1 MFKVGILSPFKKVG
15 KTTLSIGLASKLANN
30 GYSVLFFNFNNL
42 NNENIFFNSN
52 SKFQIKDYLNKKIN
66 LNKIIY
72 QIHTFNF
79 DLISILESDFSWL
92 KSLPENNLNTAISK
106 FFSDVQN
113 KFSNKYDYCLFDFSN
128 GFESLNNFF
137 MQNLDYY
144 LIVIDPKFYDSST
157 ALYLLDLFK
166 IYKKNK
172 NLNDQNRFFVILSMF
187 EKNNFETLKKVEEI
201 KFIFKDHLLNK
212 HFPKIEVNE
221 ILKIKNSNNNQILKI
236 NKIVDYVYKNY
247 LKNIFNI

>member
-15 KTTLSIGLASKLANN
+15 KTTLSIGLASKLANK
-30 GYSVLFFNFNNL
+30 GYNVLFFNFNNL
-42 NNENIFFNSN
+42 NNESIFFNSN

-106 FFSDVQN
+106 LFLDIQN
-113 KFSNKYDYCLFDFSN
+113 KSISKYDYCLFDFSN
-128 GFESLNNFF
+128 TFESLNNVFI
-137 MQNLDYY
+137 QNLDYY
-144 LIVIDPKFYDSST
+144 LLVIDPKFYDSST
-157 ALYLLDLFK
+157 ALYLFDLFK
-166 IYKKNK
+166 IYKKHI
-172 NLNDQNRFFVILSMF
+172 NLNNQNRFFVILSMF
-187 EKNNFETLKKVEEI
+187 EKNNFETLKKIEEI
-201 KFIFKDHLLNK
+201 KFIFKDHLLNT
-212 HFPKIEVNE
+212 HFPKIESNE
-221 ILKIKNSNNNQILKI
+221 ILKIKNFNNNQILKI
-236 NKIVDYVYKNY
+236 NKINDNVYENY

>member
-15 KTTLSIGLASKLANN
+15 KTTLSIGLASKLANK

-42 NNENIFFNSN
+42 NNESIFFNSN

-92 KSLPENNLNTAISK
+92 KSLPENNLNTAI
-106 FFSDVQN
+106 N
-113 KFSNKYDYCLFDFSN
+113 KLFLDIKNKSINKYDYCLFDFSN
-128 GFESLNNFF
+128 SFESLNNVFI
-137 MQNLDYY
+137 QNLDYY
-144 LIVIDPKFYDSST
+144 LLVIDPKFYDSST
-157 ALYLLDLFK
+157 TLYLFDLFR
-166 IYKKNK
+166 IYKKHI
-172 NLNDQNRFFVILSMF
+172 NLNNQNRFFVILSMF
-187 EKNNFETLKKVEEI
+187 EKNNFETLKKIEQI
-201 KFIFKDHLLNK
+201 KFIFKDQLLDT
-212 HFPKIEVNE
+212 HFPKIEANK
-221 ILKIKNSNNNQILKI
+221 ILKIKNFNNNQILKI
-236 NKIVDYVYKNY
+236 NKINDNVYENY